1 MFQCNFAKE
10 SLFLLL
16 YAIIFLDMLFL
27 GYCLTQG
34 CQTPFTL
41 WGTLKKKCSFN
52 NTSLLLFCLFY
63 MIKKLTFFFF
73 SSLCRLSCNH
83 KLEDL
88 LFKKKKSQISQFIV
102 EKTDFCLFLFFLIVY
117 LLHIYFGVV
126 SMVTGELLS
135 VENALKPAKIH
146 LKSFSKAIPWA
157 RLETSQGQFWS
168 TCLMFD
174 TPGAVLAL

>member
-52 NTSLLLFCLFY
+52 NTSVFLFCLFY
-63 MIKKLTFFFF
+63 MIKKLTFFF

-88 LFKKKKSQISQFIV
+88 LCLKKKSQISQFIV
-102 EKTDFCLFLFFLIVY
+102 EKTDFCLFLGFFNSLSITY
-117 LLHIYFGVV
+117 LLWC
-126 SMVTGELLS
+126 S
-135 VENALKPAKIH
+135 IH
-146 LKSFSKAIPWA
+146 GDRGAFISRKCPK
-157 RLETSQGQFWS
+157 
-168 TCLMFD
+168 TC
-174 TPGAVLAL
+174 

>member
-52 NTSLLLFCLFY
+52 NTSVFLFCLFY

-73 SSLCRLSCNH
+73 LAHCADCHVIINWKIYCL
-83 KLEDL
+83 
-88 LFKKKKSQISQFIV
+88 KKKSQISQFIV

-117 LLHIYFGVV
+117 LLHIYFGVA

-135 VENALKPAKIH
+135 VENVLKPAKIH
-146 LKSFSKAIPWA
+146 LKSLHFLKPSPGPDWRLHRANSGPRALCLIP
-157 RLETSQGQFWS
+157 LVQF
-168 TCLMFD
+168 
-174 TPGAVLAL
+174 

>member
-1 MFQCNFAKE
+1 MQLCKGKLVLTALCNHFLRHAFSWVLFNSGMSNSFYIVGHFEKEVQFQQ
-10 SLFLLL
+10 
-16 YAIIFLDMLFL
+16 YI
-27 GYCLTQG
+27 
-34 CQTPFTL
+34 
-41 WGTLKKKCSFN
+41 SF
-52 NTSLLLFCLFY
+52 FVFLFY
-63 MIKKLTFFFF
+63 MIKKLTFFF
-73 SSLCRLSCNH
+73 LAHCADSCNH

-146 LKSFSKAIPWA
+146 LKSLHFLKPSPGPDWRLHRANSGPRALCLIP
-157 RLETSQGQFWS
+157 LVQF
-168 TCLMFD
+168 
-174 TPGAVLAL
+174 

>member
-52 NTSLLLFCLFY
+52 NTSVFLFCLFY
-63 MIKKLTFFFF
+63 MIKKLTFFF
-73 SSLCRLSCNH
+73 LAHCADCHVIINWKIYCL
-83 KLEDL
+83 
-88 LFKKKKSQISQFIV
+88 KKKITNFSVYSGKNR
-102 EKTDFCLFLFFLIVY
+102 FLFVFVFFNSLSITY
-117 LLHIYFGVV
+117 LLWC
-126 SMVTGELLS
+126 S
-135 VENALKPAKIH
+135 IH
-146 LKSFSKAIPWA
+146 GDRGAFISGKCPK
-157 RLETSQGQFWS
+157 
-168 TCLMFD
+168 TC
-174 TPGAVLAL
+174 

>member
-52 NTSLLLFCLFY
+52 NTSVFLFCLFY
-63 MIKKLTFFFF
+63 MIKKLTFFF
-73 SSLCRLSCNH
+73 LAHCADCHVIINWKIYCL
-83 KLEDL
+83 
-88 LFKKKKSQISQFIV
+88 KKKSQISQFIV

-146 LKSFSKAIPWA
+146 LKSLHFLKPSPGPDWRLHRANSGPRALCLIP
-157 RLETSQGQFWS
+157 LVQF
-168 TCLMFD
+168 
-174 TPGAVLAL
+174 

>member
-1 MFQCNFAKE
+1 MQLCKGKLVLTALCNHFLRHAFSWVLFNSGMSNSFYIVGHFEKELQFQQYISFFVLFVLHDKE
-10 SLFLLL
+10 IDF
-16 YAIIFLDMLFL
+16 
-27 GYCLTQG
+27 
-34 CQTPFTL
+34 
-41 WGTLKKKCSFN
+41 
-52 NTSLLLFCLFY
+52 
-63 MIKKLTFFFF
+63 FFFF

-135 VENALKPAKIH
+135 VENVLKPAKIH
-146 LKSFSKAIPWA
+146 LKSLHFLKPSPGPDWRLHRANSGPRALCLIP
-157 RLETSQGQFWS
+157 LVQF
-168 TCLMFD
+168 
-174 TPGAVLAL
+174 